1 MSEFPY
7 MPIWVAEL
15 MSDRKVLTMSNSEFG
30 MYMRLLFSQW
40 LDGPIS
46 PDDAYAITRMEE
58 LPMRVHECFEIVDG
72 KFSNKRVQEEW
83 NKLKKNKRERSA
95 KAKNAA
101 KSRWNKN
108 VTGDANAMQPHCSSN
123 ADAMQ
128 TQCSNM
134 PYHNHNQSNSVS
146 LSAREE
152 PAEIS
157 IPPDV
162 EEICFR
168 IFNGVPVGNVSEWF
182 RLYPEDWIRKAI
194 AATEASGKSNV
205 SYTTGIL
212 RNYQKNG
219 GPESGSGN
227 SKKSGNHKKAYA
239 AGQGELLDRGAK
251 IFDDA

>member
-15 MSDRKVLTMSNSEFG
+15 MSDRKVMTMSNSEFG

-46 PDDAYAITRMEE
+46 PDDAYAITRIEE
-58 LPMRVHECFEIVDG
+58 LPMRVHECFEIIDG

-83 NKLKKNKRERSA
+83 NKIKKKRKEKSSKAKTAA
-95 KAKNAA
+95 KA
-101 KSRWNKN
+101 RWSKD
-108 VTGDANAMQPHCSSN
+108 VTSDANALQTHSGRN

-128 TQCSNM
+128 TQCKTM
-134 PYHNHNQSNSVS
+134 PCYNHNQNKDSVS
-146 LSAREE
+146 LSACEQK
-152 PAEIS
+152 EIK

-162 EEICFR
+162 EEITMR
-168 IFNGVPVGNVSEWF
+168 VFNGVPLGNLSEWY
-182 RLYPEDWIRKAI
+182 RLYPDDWIRTAL
-194 AATEASGKSNV
+194 AATEASGKTTA

-219 GPESGSGN
+219 GPDADKTDKRGNAKHGKKNAKPSG
-227 SKKSGNHKKAYA
+227 KFA
-239 AGQGELLDRGAK
+239 DR
-251 IFDDA
+251 D